1 MAVEGRSQAVTVVVY
16 TAMASEGR
24 GVGCV
29 WLERSLPARPELF
42 AGLCILGFA
51 NGIAGRVHLSVI
63 RDGVAVALA
72 NTFSISAVVWIA
84 FVACPMLLLRIP
96 REAPT
101 RADLTMAA
109 CALGAF
115 MLPLDPLS
123 WVALTMLALYI
134 LRDTL
139 LAFTRCR
146 PEPLSFAHRGAW
158 VLLATTVVML
168 WAKLLLAIASNM
180 ILRLDA
186 ILVGWLSGTRRVG
199 NTVQFADG
207 AGAIWIE
214 PPCSSVANVSL
225 AVLCWT
231 LFAQARGL
239 RWTMANAGW
248 CLLACLAVVGIN
260 AARIGSMALNRDQ
273 FDLIHGPM
281 GTTIVSWLTVAAMVG
296 ICALGTRQGSLSR
309 A

>member
-1 MAVEGRSQAVTVVVY
+1 
-16 TAMASEGR
+16 
-24 GVGCV
+24 
-29 WLERSLPARPELF
+29 
-42 AGLCILGFA
+42 
-51 NGIAGRVHLSVI
+51 
-63 RDGVAVALA
+63 
-72 NTFSISAVVWIA
+72 
-84 FVACPMLLLRIP
+84 
-96 REAPT
+96 
-101 RADLTMAA
+101 
-109 CALGAF
+109 
-115 MLPLDPLS
+115 MLPIDPLS
-123 WVALTMLALYI
+123 WVALNMLALYF

-214 PPCSSVANVSL
+214 PHCSSVANVSL

-273 FDLIHGPM
+273 FDIIHGPV

-296 ICALGTRQGSLSR
+296 VCALGTRQGSLSR